1 MPTEI
6 VFRSGTGK
14 TVDGSPE
21 EVAGQF
27 AGRVAGPVRLT
38 TVEGS
43 IVFVNWS
50 NVLYLEEASAPFAA
64 STSDDE

>member
-1 MPTEI
+1 MPTVI
-6 VFRSGTGK
+6 VFRSGAGK

-21 EVAGQF
+21 EVSRHF
-27 AGRVAGPVRLT
+27 EGRAAGPVRLT

-50 NVLYLEEASAPFAA
+50 NVLYFEDASPPLAA
-64 STSDDE
+64 STSADE